1 MARRGFIKET
11 IWKDEDLSYTPEE
24 RVEMLIDG
32 VEYKLTKDQQRRIA
46 HILNEE

>member
-1 MARRGFIKET
+1 MARRGFINLEEVPV
-11 IWKDEDLSYTPEE
+11 DNRE